1 MTAVA
6 GVDVPESTP
15 VLTEAEQAFR
25 RLAARLDE
33 LADTGRTWPCAADPE
48 RWFADDDADRAAAA
62 EACRSCPA
70 LTACGDYAAA
80 ADERHG
86 TWGGVDRS
94 RRTTRRKEDDR

>member
-33 LADTGRTWPCAADPE
+33 LADTGRTWPCRDRGE
-48 RWFADDDADRAAAA
+48 LWFADDPDERAAAA
-62 EACRSCPA
+62 ELCAPCPA
-70 LTACGDYAAA
+70 HDACGRYAAA
-80 ADERHG
+80 ARERHG
-86 TWGGVDRS
+86 VWAGKDRTPPRS
-94 RRTTRRKEDDR
+94 RRKENDR